1 MKKRIVMI
9 FLVFFSAILLF
20 GCGVKQVELP
30 NLNNSNKAQTIA
42 KMNEV
47 GLKFIVADE
56 VNNKVQEGLFSRY
69 DEDLKAGDK
78 VKKDKEITIYFAYH
92 KNILPDLTGL
102 NKTEILKEFE
112 YVKFQVTYKEV
123 ETDEVTPNEF
133 LSYEVFE
140 AGTELPE
147 GTRVTVNIG
156 ITPFPEKHQVLISK
170 YYEGKDN
177 NNAIEIYNSSDT
189 TIDLNLFE
197 IGIYENGSM
206 TPTTRI
212 PLEGVE
218 LQAGKTYL
226 IVDAVNEDLKAKADL
241 TITLPYVGKEA
252 VALLYKDMV
261 VDVVG
266 NIGQS
271 LLIIHDV
278 ALIRRS
284 HITENKDTYNVLEWD
299 KYVPDFY
306 EIIGSH
312 PVEFPTSF
320 EITNNWLELDYFTTP
335 GGVVEGQ
342 YTHTADGDTS
352 YFNPHFTGSK
362 RVRYVGVNTPE
373 MSSSDPREL
382 RLAQAATNFTAD
394 KLSNAT
400 KTLIQNDKSTGIT
413 DTYGRYLG
421 LIWYD
426 GKLLNYELVLNGHSQ
441 NNYYDSENFFVYKG
455 VTLNYWFERAEQHAK
470 ENQLGIWGP

>member
-1 MKKRIVMI
+1 M
-9 FLVFFSAILLF
+9 
-20 GCGVKQVELP
+20 
-30 NLNNSNKAQTIA
+30 
-42 KMNEV
+42 
-47 GLKFIVADE
+47 
-56 VNNKVQEGLFSRY
+56 
-69 DEDLKAGDK
+69 
-78 VKKDKEITIYFAYH
+78 
-92 KNILPDLTGL
+92 
-102 NKTEILKEFE
+102 
-112 YVKFQVTYKEV
+112 
-123 ETDEVTPNEF
+123 
-133 LSYEVFE
+133 FE

-299 KYVPDFY
+299 KYVPDFM
-306 EIIGSH
+306 
-312 PVEFPTSF
+312 
-320 EITNNWLELDYFTTP
+320 
-335 GGVVEGQ
+335 
-342 YTHTADGDTS
+342 
-352 YFNPHFTGSK
+352 K
-362 RVRYVGVNTPE
+362 
-373 MSSSDPREL
+373 
-382 RLAQAATNFTAD
+382 
-394 KLSNAT
+394 
-400 KTLIQNDKSTGIT
+400 
-413 DTYGRYLG
+413 
-421 LIWYD
+421 
-426 GKLLNYELVLNGHSQ
+426 
-441 NNYYDSENFFVYKG
+441 
-455 VTLNYWFERAEQHAK
+455 
-470 ENQLGIWGP
+470 